1 MNIKAELRIY
11 GVDYYYGTLKVS
23 DDLYVPTMSE
33 ETSDN
38 EKGELYQDE
47 NGIRLNEFSIEQIG
61 RLSDE
66 VFILEAEEHGN
77 VWSLGGFLREVEAH
91 NFGAKSWAVVENMQF
106 RAYLVPQDEDDNP
119 IRVDIDQ
126 LLMRVADVGYS
137 L

>member
-23 DDLYVPTMSE
+23 DDLYAPTMSE

-38 EKGELYQDE
+38 EKGELYQDD

-77 VWSLGGFLREVEAH
+77 VWSLGSFLEDSHLLQSNKAH
-91 NFGAKSWAVVENMQF
+91 VPLLLRLCSRPVLCNMKSHQNRSPSTTARQ
-106 RAYLVPQDEDDNP
+106 
-119 IRVDIDQ
+119 
-126 LLMRVADVGYS
+126 
-137 L
+137 